1 MSGCRRRSSPSF
13 REDLYAGMLDAFD
26 DAGDLGARARA
37 ATRVGPI
44 RATADLPNMFRRP
57 FGPGWALVGDAG
69 LVMDPI
75 TGQGIGQAFRDAEM
89 VSAAIH
95 AGISG
100 STPLEQGLAAYQQRR
115 DADSR
120 AMYEFTVDLA
130 SFVPKPGGDVLF
142 PALAASPAQTDRFL
156 GVLTGVEPMSEFLT
170 PRTLLRLVGVRGMAR
185 MILAQGSHRTRLRAA

>member
-1 MSGCRRRSSPSF
+1 MTPAIWAPGPGRQP
-13 REDLYAGMLDAFD
+13 
-26 DAGDLGARARA
+26 
-37 ATRVGPI
+37 RVGPI

-115 DADSR
+115 DAESR
-120 AMYEFTVDLA
+120 AMYEFTV
-130 SFVPKPGGDVLF
+130 
-142 PALAASPAQTDRFL
+142 
-156 GVLTGVEPMSEFLT
+156 
-170 PRTLLRLVGVRGMAR
+170 GMAR
-185 MILAQGSHRTRLRAA
+185 MILAQGSHRTRPRAA